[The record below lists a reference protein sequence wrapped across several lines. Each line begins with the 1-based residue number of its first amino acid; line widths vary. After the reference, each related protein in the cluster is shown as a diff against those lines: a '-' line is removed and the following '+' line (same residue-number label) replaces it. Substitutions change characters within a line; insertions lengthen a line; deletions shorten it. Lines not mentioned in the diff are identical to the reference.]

1 MHDSSTVLNMRIE
14 RRGKVEPLTPR
25 FTKFL
30 VKALGGELLDDIQ
43 APTDRRIDYRCLR
56 GLLAIELKTLEEDA
70 TERMSNLTDELEKR
84 DDWPEFYGSWPIGSV
99 LSNLNEPESVKQ
111 KTGERIGRAIVNHLK
126 KANKQLAA
134 HVRDF
139 PRNRVVRLV
148 VLLNE
153 DHEIYDPAT
162 VAHLMQKEL
171 SRRDGDEPRY
181 ESIDAVMF
189 LTERHATRVG
199 NDVAFFVGTFA
210 GQPMDDSPWKGE
222 VLDEIGRRWSRWNG
236 ARVVPRDAEAVNSF
250 TTIDHVP
257 DQMRRQD
264 LWRLQYRRKPY
275 MQPLSNEQ
283 MRDRWDEC
291 TVRSLFAFMK
301 DSPAKPPKDAAMRN
315 TEIFTHVLEEIGRR
329 GIPLPQLQAETDRL
343 LAAGVRLNLPSEHQE
358 WLAANVKHLK
368 DRPPVAT
375 DKKSA

>member
-1 MHDSSTVLNMRIE
+1 MRIE

-30 VKALGGELLDDIQ
+30 VEALGGELLDDIQ
-43 APTDRRIDYRCLR
+43 APNDRRIDYRCLR
-56 GLLAIELKTLEEDA
+56 GLVGIELKTLEGDA

-84 DDWPEFYGSWPIGSV
+84 DDWPEFYGSWPIDSV
-99 LSNLNEPESVKQ
+99 LSNLDDPEPVRR

-134 HVRDF
+134 HVQDF

-153 DHEIYDPAT
+153 DHEVYDPAT
-162 VAHLMQKEL
+162 VTYLMQKEL
-171 SRRDGDEPRY
+171 SRRDGDQPRY
-181 ESIDAVMF
+181 ECIDAVMF

-199 NDVAFFVGTFA
+199 NDVAFFFGVFT
-210 GQPMDDSPWKGE
+210 GQPMDDSPWKAE

-257 DQMRRQD
+257 DEMRRQD
-264 LWRLQYRRKPY
+264 LWRLQYRRNPY
-275 MQPLSNEQ
+275 MQSFTNEQ
-283 MRDRWDEC
+283 VRDKWDEC
-291 TVRSLFAFMK
+291 MVRSLFAFMK
-301 DSPAKPPKDAAMRN
+301 DSPSKPPESATRQNMEQFA
-315 TEIFTHVLEEIGRR
+315 HVLEEVGRR
-329 GIPLPQLQAETDRL
+329 GIPLPQLQAEMDRL
-343 LAAGVRLNLPSEHQE
+343 LAAGVRLKLSSEHQE

-375 DKKSA
+375 HKKSA